1 MDDVFR
7 HPASEPVPIAGA
19 AGGRKPLR
27 PVSWAAATPQVDELT
42 QMMQSVEHTRADL
55 ARLWREIQDLPATEV
70 DVGSEHLLSRLCHLT
85 GADRAQ
91 WDLVGSLPIGKSV
104 RMASGDWIGPLN
116 PNDITALTGP
126 EIVTTVSTHDSL
138 RIYFTLTRRAG
149 AAEFT
154 TAQHQLLELVLA
166 GLSRWLHWLALSYG
180 PVSAS
185 GTLPP
190 HQRKVLLMLVT
201 GRSEKQIAAELNLS
215 TNTTHQYVTAIFR
228 RFGVRN
234 RPSLI
239 TKWLACA

>member
-1 MDDVFR
+1 VAW
-7 HPASEPVPIAGA
+7 AS
-19 AGGRKPLR
+19 
-27 PVSWAAATPQVDELT
+27 T
-42 QMMQSVEHTRADL
+42 QGTTNLVYVMQAVEYTSADL
-55 ARLWREIQDLPATEV
+55 ARLWREVQDLPATEV
-70 DVGSEHLLSRLCHLT
+70 DIGSEHLLSRLCQLT

-91 WDLVGSLPIGKSV
+91 WDLIGSLPNGKST
-104 RMASGDWIGPLN
+104 RMAAGDWIGPLN

-126 EIVTTVSTHDSL
+126 ESMATVSVHDNL
-138 RIYFTLTRRAG
+138 RIYFTLTRRAE
-149 AAEFT
+149 APEFT
-154 TAQHQLLELVLA
+154 PAQTQLLALTLA

-180 PVSAS
+180 PVSES
-185 GTLPP
+185 GALPP

-239 TKWLACA
+239 TKWLASA

>member
-1 MDDVFR
+1 MSGT
-7 HPASEPVPIAGA
+7 PGM
-19 AGGRKPLR
+19 RKPLR
-27 PVSWAAATPQVDELT
+27 PVSWAATPEVDELT
-42 QMMQSVEHTRADL
+42 QMMHSVEHSRADL

-91 WDLVGSLPIGKSV
+91 WDLVGVLPIGKSV
-104 RMASGDWIGPLN
+104 RMASGDFIGPLN

-126 EIVTTVSTHDSL
+126 EIVATVATHDNL
-138 RIYFTLTRRAG
+138 RIYFTLTRRAN
-149 AAEFT
+149 APEF
-154 TAQHQLLELVLA
+154 APEHQQLLELVLA

-239 TKWLACA
+239 TKWLASA